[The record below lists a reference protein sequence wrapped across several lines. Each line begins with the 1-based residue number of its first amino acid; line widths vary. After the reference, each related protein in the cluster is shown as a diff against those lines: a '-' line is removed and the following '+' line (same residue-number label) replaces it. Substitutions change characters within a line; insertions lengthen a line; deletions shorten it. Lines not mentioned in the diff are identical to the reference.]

1 MSSSN
6 LKLLLIEYDKKRM
19 QAIYDAEKRKTE
31 LYEKEPRLQKIDD
44 ELSKEA
50 INISKKMI
58 SSKDSNLLNE
68 LNNKIKDLKEE
79 KEKILI
85 SLDKDNSYLKP
96 NFECK
101 DCNDTGYITNSYE
114 SVMCH
119 CLKQKLFDIE
129 YNKSNISNLE
139 KDNFEHFSLDIF
151 SNEVNENLYH
161 SKLSPRKNMEFIYNL
176 SQNFIKN
183 FDDENEKN
191 LLFTGNTGLGKTFL
205 SSCIA
210 KEILKKGKTVLYQ
223 TAPVMLDTIMD
234 YRFGK
239 GNTSKNIYDNLLNV
253 DLLIIDDL
261 GTECI
266 NNMKF
271 SELFN
276 IINSRLLNSNN
287 KITKTIIS
295 TNLNLDN
302 LFSTYDE
309 RIVSRLV
316 GNYNICHFFGE
327 DLRFKNKQK
336 MS

>member
-1 MSSSN
+1 MNNST
-6 LKLLLIEYDKKRM
+6 LKQLLLEYSRKRNKEIVEANIKKEK
-19 QAIYDAEKRKTE
+19 IYQEN
-31 LYEKEPRLQKIDD
+31 PRLQEIDD

-85 SLDKDNSYLKP
+85 SLGKDNSYLKP

-114 SVMCH
+114 SVLCH

-183 FDDENEKN
+183 FDD
-191 LLFTGNTGLGKTFL
+191 
-205 SSCIA
+205 
-210 KEILKKGKTVLYQ
+210 
-223 TAPVMLDTIMD
+223 
-234 YRFGK
+234 
-239 GNTSKNIYDNLLNV
+239 
-253 DLLIIDDL
+253 
-261 GTECI
+261 
-266 NNMKF
+266 
-271 SELFN
+271 
-276 IINSRLLNSNN
+276 
-287 KITKTIIS
+287 
-295 TNLNLDN
+295 
-302 LFSTYDE
+302 
-309 RIVSRLV
+309 
-316 GNYNICHFFGE
+316 
-327 DLRFKNKQK
+327 
-336 MS
+336 